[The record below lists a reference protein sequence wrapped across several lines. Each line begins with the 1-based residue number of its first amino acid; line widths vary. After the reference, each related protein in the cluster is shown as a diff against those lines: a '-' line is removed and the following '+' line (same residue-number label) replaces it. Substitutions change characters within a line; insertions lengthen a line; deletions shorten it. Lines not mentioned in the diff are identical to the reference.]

1 MNVGVVVG
9 KRDDGLDADGQQYR
23 DLCFHLRGPRLTSE
37 GRKTRRQEPLVQD
50 GEVVR
55 VRGHWHM
62 KGEGVR
68 SGWAAERE
76 ALLERSNRVNCN
88 EAREPWL
95 QCSRRHDHS

>member
-62 KGEGVR
+62 KGGGLEVDGQQSGKLCLNVR
-68 SGWAAERE
+68 SR
-76 ALLERSNRVNCN
+76 ALASMQST
-88 EAREPWL
+88 P
-95 QCSRRHDHS
+95 